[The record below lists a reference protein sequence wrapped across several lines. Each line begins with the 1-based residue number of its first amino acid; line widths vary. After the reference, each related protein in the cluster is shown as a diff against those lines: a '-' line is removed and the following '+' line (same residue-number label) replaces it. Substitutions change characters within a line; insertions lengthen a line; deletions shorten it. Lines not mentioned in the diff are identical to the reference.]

1 MARTKPEKKT
11 PARNFILEPKVKNK
25 GRGKNKVEV
34 VEGVTKTRLQSRLY
48 CVPVFQGPIRKI
60 KKNAK
65 FECFTDIEAAQ
76 KAMRMPS
83 TPLPAV
89 SSKGRKKSSA
99 AQEYATELRKLLA
112 EMQAASP
119 GPGVEYPVL
128 PLPPMKGLRGTPA
141 EHTARAEAAD
151 RFVRSAERA
160 ASMAPAGSFDRARL
174 DRLRDLLQFISSENH
189 LWAKGTPRNDLDP
202 TTYELLESYDPR
214 YYDGDVE

>member
-11 PARNFILEPKVKNK
+11 PARNFILEPKVKSK

-48 CVPVFQGPIRKI
+48 CVPVFQGPIRKV

-76 KAMRMPS
+76 KAMGMPS

-89 SSKGRKKSSA
+89 PSKGRKRSSA
-99 AQEYATELRKLLA
+99 AQEYVTELRKLLA

-119 GPGVEYPVL
+119 GPTRAEYPVL

-141 EHTARAEAAD
+141 EHTKAMLDYYGA
-151 RFVRSAERA
+151 
-160 ASMAPAGSFDRARL
+160 FD
-174 DRLRDLLQFISSENH
+174 DGE
-189 LWAKGTPRNDLDP
+189 
-202 TTYELLESYDPR
+202 
-214 YYDGDVE
+214 YDGDNEAIALLSKAQAEARWAEPSEAAWMRETLEDDLGAFGFEGLHARRRR